1 MNYTAEPLAIAIF
14 VFFVLAVLVL
24 SWFFARK
31 AKSASGYFAAGGKI
45 HWGVNGIAFAG
56 DYLSAASFLGI
67 AGLVAIYGYDGF
79 LYSIGYLAGWMVA
92 LFVVAEPLK
101 KLGKY
106 TFADAIDA
114 KFKSR
119 GVILAA
125 AVSTLIVSL
134 FYLIPQM
141 VGAGTLITPLLGL
154 PFEVGVI
161 MVGCVVIL
169 IVATAGMT
177 STTWVQF
184 IKGGLL
190 VIFSLVLVFLVLGNG
205 LSTSPDQEDT
215 PYHDFIILNV
225 INSESDPLVLEDTSY
240 QVLDEFEKGD
250 LSFVKLS
257 KDNVNTIWQLDDENN
272 VLTETQT
279 ITQQAN
285 GPDLY
290 NGAPKEDGK
299 FYQVGHLSEIDGET
313 DTETGGLN
321 LFSFI
326 ETIKNGTVVRWDKT
340 TLTDGTDEITVYYQV
355 PTEGADV
362 LIPGEKFKIDPMRG
376 ASIWDQVNFISLM
389 IALFLGTAALP
400 HILIRYYTV
409 PTAAYARKSTIVAV
423 VAIGL
428 FYLLTLYMGLG
439 AMTGG
444 VIDLTNNNMSAPLLA
459 KSFGLGIFAVIS
471 AIAFSTILGTVSGLI
486 VASSGAV
493 ANDLMHKFLKINMSD
508 KKMVMAGR
516 ITAVGVGIVAMA
528 LGIAFKH
535 MNVSYLVGW
544 AFSVA
549 ASANLP
555 AIIMVLFWKRTTSK
569 GVIASIAV
577 GLVSALGLI
586 LLSPDTFSQVY
597 GLPAADAP
605 LPFSQPA
612 IISVPLSFI
621 TLVVVSLMTKKDN
634 NQSNSYSET

>member
-1 MNYTAEPLAIAIF
+1 VNYKAEPLAIGIF
-14 VFFVLAVLVL
+14 IVFVLIVLGL

-31 AKSASGYFAAGGKI
+31 SKSASGYFAAGGNI

-67 AGLVAIYGYDGF
+67 CGLVAFYGFDGF

-119 GVILAA
+119 GVILTAA
-125 AVSTLIVSL
+125 ISTLLVSL

-154 PFEVGVI
+154 SFEWGVI
-161 MVGCVVIL
+161 LVGCIVIL
-169 IVATAGMT
+169 IVATAGMA
-177 STTWVQF
+177 STTYVQF

-190 VIFSLVLVFLVLGNG
+190 VVFSLILVFMVLGNG
-205 LSTSPDQEDT
+205 ISTSPDQKDVE
-215 PYHDFIILNV
+215 YHDFV
-225 INSESDPLVLEDTSY
+225 TLEVTSASGEAVTITDASYAIVKEYPADETGGDT
-240 QVLDEFEKGD
+240 
-250 LSFVKLS
+250 FVMLS
-257 KDNVNTIWQLDDENN
+257 KDSIDSVWKLDAENN
-272 VLTETQT
+272 VLAETQT
-279 ITQQAN
+279 ITELAS
-285 GPDLY
+285 GAELY
-290 NGAPKEDGK
+290 NGAPREDGR
-299 FYQVGHLSEIDGET
+299 FYQVGHLSSIGGKT
-313 DTETGGLN
+313 DTTTGNLG

-326 ETIKNGTVVRWDKT
+326 ESVKSGTVVRWDKQVIHDGDDT
-340 TLTDGTDEITVYYQV
+340 ITVFHQITTDGK
-355 PTEGADV
+355 DV
-362 LIPGEKFKIDPMRG
+362 LVPGLKFKIDPERG
-376 ASIWDQVNFISLM
+376 ATSADQINFISLM

-423 VAIGL
+423 GAIGL

-444 VIDLTNNNMSAPLLA
+444 VIDLTNSNMSAPLLA

-493 ANDLMHKFLKINMSD
+493 ANDIMHKFLRMDMSEN
-508 KKMVMAGR
+508 KMVMAGR
-516 ITAVGVGIVAMA
+516 ITAIGVGIIAMV
-528 LGIAFKH
+528 LGILFKH
-535 MNVSYLVGW
+535 MNVSFLVGW

-555 AIIMVLFWKRTTSK
+555 AIVMVLFWKRTTSR
-569 GVIASIAV
+569 GVIASILV
-577 GLVSALGLI
+577 GLVTSLGLI
-586 LLSPDTFSQVY
+586 LLSPDTFAQVY
-597 GLPAADAP
+597 GLPASQSP
-605 LPFSQPA
+605 LPISQPA

-621 TLVVVSLMTKKDN
+621 TLVLVSLFTKRDSIES
-634 NQSNSYSET
+634 QG